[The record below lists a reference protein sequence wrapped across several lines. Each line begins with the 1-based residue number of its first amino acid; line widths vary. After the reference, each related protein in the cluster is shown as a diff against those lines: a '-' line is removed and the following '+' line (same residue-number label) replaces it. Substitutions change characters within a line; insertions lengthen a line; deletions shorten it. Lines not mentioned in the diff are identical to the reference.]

1 MGESSYFTYGGPPI
15 WLLLGSKILGVLKIF
30 KDIILIGIKILIKT
44 LAITRKQVKKIKY
57 F

>member
-30 KDIILIGIKILIKT
+30 KDIILIEIKILIKT

-57 F
+57 C